1 MTWHRL
7 RSPLIILLLASSCD
21 GDSSTNPVAILS
33 AQSITFTDDETT
45 IKGGNVQVILEGLND
60 QQEVFAATDNTL
72 AADLKAIEAQVS
84 ALRSRVDDLEA
95 ERDALKNSNTA
106 LAARILALEDAPP
119 PFIDVLATDV
129 LSDVLPSG
137 SLLATLE
144 TLHTSISV
152 IPSIQTDVAELNKA
166 TTELKNTSSSL
177 TECPEGTA
185 GTGDFCMELSA
196 RGEDGWTNANFFCAE
211 AGGHLC
217 TTGELSTACTSI
229 GPLQPAV
236 VAPEL
241 TTNIVVDPT
250 TNIPGAIQLFDG
262 ELCDFTSD
270 KISAVNFAPYRCCY
284 DRLVLGAGPKPAEPP
299 IP

>member
-1 MTWHRL
+1 MTWHRV
-7 RSPLIILLLASSCD
+7 RSSVIMLLLASSCD
-21 GDSSTNPVAILS
+21 GDSATDSVTTLS
-33 AQSITFTDDETT
+33 AQSITFADDETT
-45 IKGGNVQVILEGLND
+45 SKGSNVQVMLEGLDD
-60 QQEVFAATDNTL
+60 QHEVFAATDNTL
-72 AADLKAIEAQVS
+72 SADLKAIEAQVS

-95 ERDALKNSNTA
+95 ERDALESANTA
-106 LAARILALEDAPP
+106 LAARVQALEDAPP
-119 PFIDVLATDV
+119 PVIDVLATQV

-144 TLHTSISV
+144 TLHTMIAV
-152 IPSIQTDVAELNKA
+152 IPSIQTGIADLSEA
-166 TTELKNTSSSL
+166 TTELNNVLSSL
-177 TECPEGTA
+177 MECPEGTA

-196 RGEDGWTNANFFCAE
+196 RGEDGWTNANLFCAE

-241 TTNIVVDPT
+241 TTNIVVDPI
-250 TNIPGAIQLFDG
+250 TNIAGAIQLFDG